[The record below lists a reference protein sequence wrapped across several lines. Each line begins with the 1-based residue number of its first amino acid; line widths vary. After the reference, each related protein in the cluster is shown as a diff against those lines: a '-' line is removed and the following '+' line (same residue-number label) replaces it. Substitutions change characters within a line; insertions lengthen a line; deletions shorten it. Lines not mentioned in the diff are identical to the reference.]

1 MDMDEEL
8 REDIVPYHLYFQHC
22 IKAEGA
28 QQSDPNLYESW
39 DLKAGCWLN
48 AKKIQIQQLS
58 FTLKDKS

>member
-8 REDIVPYHLYFQHC
+8 REDIVPYHLYFQHR

-28 QQSDPNLYESW
+28 SQSDPNLYESW

-48 AKKIQIQQLS
+48 AKKIQI
-58 FTLKDKS
+58 